1 MRSSRSPSW
10 LARGKAQCRS
20 GRSPSG
26 AASRCSSSSS
36 SSRPCA
42 VPESWSATAAPR
54 AATPSPS
61 PPTRSTC
68 SRSSRLSMASSARR
82 ARKPAASGRRGWRPS
97 GPPSATPRS
106 PTSPAARPRRPARA
120 CTTSDVSRL
129 ASAAVI
135 AALAV
140 VGCGGGGD
148 DTKTQARA
156 KIAYIA
162 RADAICEKQQAKREG
177 FEDRVAGLVPITA
190 GETHEVAVLLRRAA
204 GALETE
210 VRNLRAL
217 HPPSGDAGTPESV
230 LSILEDQTHDLRG
243 FATAYDS
250 RDSGA
255 IRAFQSRIADY
266 SAKASALA
274 EHYGFQVCGSPGNG
288 NTGNLTRIR

>member
-10 LARGKAQCRS
+10 LARGRARCRS
-20 GRSPSG
+20 ARSQS
-26 AASRCSSSSS
+26 AAVSRCSSSSS
-36 SSRPCA
+36 SSRHCA
-42 VPESWSATAAPR
+42 VPESWSATVAPR
-54 AATPSPS
+54 AATRSPS
-61 PPTRSTC
+61 RPTRSTC
-68 SRSSRLSMASSARR
+68 SRSSRLSTASW
-82 ARKPAASGRRGWRPS
+82 ARKERRPAASGRREWSRCA
-97 GPPSATPRS
+97 PPSAPPRS
-106 PTSPAARPRRPARA
+106 PTSPDARPRRPARA

-177 FEDRVAGLVPITA
+177 FEDRVAGLAPITA

-217 HPPSGDAGTPESV
+217 HPPSGDAGTRESV
-230 LSILEDQTHDLRG
+230 LSILNDQTHDLRG

-255 IRAFQSRIADY
+255 IRGFQARIADD

-274 EHYGFQVCGSPGNG
+274 EHYGFQVCGNPGSG